1 MSTTP
6 ESPVLTSER
15 ASQVG
20 STSQPI
26 ADYALLADCST
37 AALADRQGSIDWLCM
52 PRYDSPAVFA
62 RILDPQAGHWSI
74 TPSSPFSVTRRYIPG
89 TLVVETTFTTDGGS
103 VRLTDAMLFCEG
115 QRRHELGLDAPHE
128 LAR

>member
-37 AALADRQGSIDWLCM
+37 DAL
-52 PRYDSPAVFA
+52 VFA
-62 RILDPQAGHWSI
+62 Q
-74 TPSSPFSVTRRYIPG
+74 
-89 TLVVETTFTTDGGS
+89 
-103 VRLTDAMLFCEG
+103 G
-115 QRRHELGLDAPHE
+115 QRGHELGRDAPRE
-128 LAR
+128 LLRLIEGVSGHVTLAMELMPRPEYGLVHPLFRPTEYGGRTFGGPNQIAVCAGVPVQLEDST